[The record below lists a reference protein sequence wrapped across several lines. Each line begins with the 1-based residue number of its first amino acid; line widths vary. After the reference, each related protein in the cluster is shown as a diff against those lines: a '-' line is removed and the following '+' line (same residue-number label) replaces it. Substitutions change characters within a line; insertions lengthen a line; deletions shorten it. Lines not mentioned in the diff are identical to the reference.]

1 MLWETFFL
9 LLLVALALLAP
20 AGQAIAHVND
30 IILLYVR
37 GHAVTF
43 ILFVLLAVG

>member
-1 MLWETFFL
+1 MLWEAFFL
-9 LLLVALALLAP
+9 LLLVTLALLAP
-20 AGQAIAHVND
+20 AGQAIVND
-30 IILLYVR
+30 IILMYVG